1 MVLDLSREQF
11 ARDFNPLPS
20 PPEQAVFRHPD
31 GEHFRIARVV
41 RGTVVTDSGR
51 WIPPEEWRQVERVR

>member
-11 ARDFNPLPS
+11 AREFNALPS
-20 PPEQAVFRHPD
+20 RPEKAVFRHPD

-51 WIPPEEWRQVERVR
+51 WIPNEEWRQVERVR